1 MDTPHLSSPPSIR
14 VYDPNPR
21 FERRYSRTSAHTSP
35 SSFSSRGSMPIPNAR
50 LDLAPPPLPP
60 PPFIE
65 DLARGHDAGWKFAN
79 EDLKGAF
86 RNSTL
91 APIKQGSSLHGGY
104 MHPRLNTNTVS
115 DDQPEFL
122 QADDLCRKSNTV
134 STSRSKL
141 QADTHMGCVG
151 AAEEE
156 RQKPT
161 SPSSLANQRWVR
173 LLLVRAY
180 RNLRSLKSLYHVAC
194 ETRKQGSDH

>member
-1 MDTPHLSSPPSIR
+1 
-14 VYDPNPR
+14 
-21 FERRYSRTSAHTSP
+21 
-35 SSFSSRGSMPIPNAR
+35 MPIPNAR

-104 MHPRLNTNTVS
+104 MQPRLNTNTKS
-115 DDQPEFL
+115 DDQPEIL
-122 QADDLCRKSNTV
+122 QADELGRKNNTV
-134 STSRSKL
+134 STIHSQS
-141 QADTHMGCVG
+141 QPDVQMGCVG
-151 AAEEE
+151 VAEEE

-161 SPSSLANQRWVR
+161 SPSSLANQRCVH
-173 LLLVRAY
+173 LLFVRAFKFY
-180 RNLRSLKSLYHVAC
+180 
-194 ETRKQGSDH
+194 DH